1 MVIRATRPFHPRTR
15 YRMLKIHEMERRNMT
30 LSRWQRITE
39 WPMTAL
45 ALVFLFAY
53 SWEVLA
59 RTNIALCENAIN
71 IIWVVFIIDYVVS
84 ISLARNKK
92 AWFKNNL
99 ITLLSIALPIFRP
112 LRLLRLV
119 AVLNVLNRTSGMAVR
134 GRITM
139 YVCSSAVLLIYI
151 GSLAILDVERTAPG
165 AKITDFGR
173 ALWWTFVTVT
183 TVGYG
188 DLSPVTWQGKCIA
201 VGLMVTGIALIGIVT
216 ATLASWIVD
225 SVDSET
231 DKRAQENSSEIQ
243 QLRSSVAELNATVT
257 ALHNELREHRADMTA
272 IGIAPASSAAD
283 SPTATTTTITTA
295 EEH

>member
-59 RTNIALCENAIN
+59 RTHITLCENTIN
-71 IIWVVFIIDYVVS
+71 IIWVAFIIDYVVS

-257 ALHNELREHRADMTA
+257 ALHNELREHRADMAA

-283 SPTATTTTITTA
+283 SPTATTTITTA

>member
-15 YRMLKIHEMERRNMT
+15 YRMLKIHEMERQNMT

-59 RTNIALCENAIN
+59 RTHITLCENTIN
-71 IIWVVFIIDYVVS
+71 IIWVAFIIDYVVS

-243 QLRSSVAELNATVT
+243 QLRSSVAELSATVT
-257 ALHNELREHRADMTA
+257 ALHNELREHRADMAA

>member
-1 MVIRATRPFHPRTR
+1 
-15 YRMLKIHEMERRNMT
+15 MLKIHEMERRNMT

-45 ALVFLFAY
+45 ALAFLFAY

-59 RTNIALCENAIN
+59 RTHITLCENTIN
-71 IIWVVFIIDYVVS
+71 IIWVAFIIDYVVS

-257 ALHNELREHRADMTA
+257 ALHNELREHRADMAA

>member
-45 ALVFLFAY
+45 ALAFLFAY

-59 RTNIALCENAIN
+59 RTHITLCENTIN
-71 IIWVVFIIDYVVS
+71 IIWVAFIIDYVVS

-257 ALHNELREHRADMTA
+257 ALHNELREHRADMAA

>member
-59 RTNIALCENAIN
+59 RTHITLCENTIN

-257 ALHNELREHRADMTA
+257 ALHNELREHRADMAA
-272 IGIAPASSAAD
+272 IGITPASSAAD

>member
-1 MVIRATRPFHPRTR
+1 
-15 YRMLKIHEMERRNMT
+15 MT
-30 LSRWQRITE
+30 LSKWQRITE

-59 RTNIALCENAIN
+59 RTHIALCENAIN
-71 IIWVVFIIDYVVS
+71 IIWVVFIIDYVAS

-99 ITLLSIALPIFRP
+99 ITLLSIVLPIFRP

-151 GSLAILDVERTAPG
+151 GSLAILDVERAAPG
-165 AKITDFGR
+165 AKITDFGK

-225 SVDSET
+225 RVDSET
-231 DKRAQENSSEIQ
+231 DKRAQESSSEIQ
-243 QLRSSVAELNATVT
+243 QLRSSVAELNATVA
-257 ALHNELREHRADMTA
+257 ALHDELREHRADMAA
-272 IGIAPASSAAD
+272 IGITPATGAGAAD
-283 SPTATTTTITTA
+283 SPVATATATA
-295 EEH
+295 EER

>member
-59 RTNIALCENAIN
+59 RTHITLCENTIN
-71 IIWVVFIIDYVVS
+71 IIWVAFIIDYVVS

-99 ITLLSIALPIFRP
+99 ITLMSIALPIFRP

-216 ATLASWIVD
+216 ASLASWIVD
-225 SVDSET
+225 RVDSET
-231 DKRAQENSSEIQ
+231 DKRAQESSSEIQ

-257 ALHNELREHRADMTA
+257 ALHDELREHRADMAA
-272 IGIAPASSAAD
+272 ISIAPASSAAD

>member
-1 MVIRATRPFHPRTR
+1 MAIRATRPFHPRTR

-30 LSRWQRITE
+30 LSKWQRITE

-99 ITLLSIALPIFRP
+99 ITLMSIVLPIFRP

-151 GSLAILDVERTAPG
+151 GSLAILDVERAAPG
-165 AKITDFGR
+165 AKITDFGK

-225 SVDSET
+225 RVDSET
-231 DKRAQENSSEIQ
+231 DKRAQESSSEIQ
-243 QLRSSVAELNATVT
+243 QLRSSVAELSATVT
-257 ALHNELREHRADMTA
+257 ALHDELREHRADMAAIADTA
-272 IGIAPASSAAD
+272 KPAAAT
-283 SPTATTTTITTA
+283 S
-295 EEH
+295 EER

>member
-1 MVIRATRPFHPRTR
+1 
-15 YRMLKIHEMERRNMT
+15 MLKIHEMERRNMT

-59 RTNIALCENAIN
+59 RTHITLCENTIN
-71 IIWVVFIIDYVVS
+71 IIWVAFIIDYVVS

-243 QLRSSVAELNATVT
+243 QLRSSVAELSATVT
-257 ALHNELREHRADMTA
+257 ALHNELREHRADMAA
-272 IGIAPASSAAD
+272 IGITPASSAAD

>member
-1 MVIRATRPFHPRTR
+1 
-15 YRMLKIHEMERRNMT
+15 MT

-71 IIWVVFIIDYVVS
+71 IIWVAFIIDYVVS

-99 ITLLSIALPIFRP
+99 ITLMSIVLPIFRP

-139 YVCSSAVLLIYI
+139 SVCSSAVLLIYI

-165 AKITDFGR
+165 AKITDFGK

-225 SVDSET
+225 RVDSET
-231 DKRAQENSSEIQ
+231 DKRAQESSSEIQ
-243 QLRSSVAELNATVT
+243 QLRSSVAELSATVT
-257 ALHNELREHRADMTA
+257 ALHDELREHRADMAA
-272 IGIAPASSAAD
+272 IADTTKPAAAT
-283 SPTATTTTITTA
+283 S
-295 EEH
+295 EER

>member
-59 RTNIALCENAIN
+59 RTHITLCENTIN
-71 IIWVVFIIDYVVS
+71 IIWVAFIIDYVVS

-243 QLRSSVAELNATVT
+243 QLRSSVAELSATVT
-257 ALHNELREHRADMTA
+257 ALHNELREHRADMAA
-272 IGIAPASSAAD
+272 IGITPASSAAD

>member
-59 RTNIALCENAIN
+59 RTHITLCENTIN

-243 QLRSSVAELNATVT
+243 QLRSSVAELSATVT
-257 ALHNELREHRADMTA
+257 ALHNELREHRADMAA
-272 IGIAPASSAAD
+272 IGITPASSAAD
-283 SPTATTTTITTA
+283 SPTAITTTISTA

>member
-1 MVIRATRPFHPRTR
+1 
-15 YRMLKIHEMERRNMT
+15 MLKIHEMERRNMT

-59 RTNIALCENAIN
+59 RTHITLCENTIN
-71 IIWVVFIIDYVVS
+71 IIWVAFIIDYVVS

>member
-1 MVIRATRPFHPRTR
+1 MGA
-15 YRMLKIHEMERRNMT
+15 YRMLRITAQKEASMT
-30 LSRWQRITE
+30 LSKWERVTE

-45 ALVFLFAY
+45 ALVFVFAY
-53 SWEVLA
+53 SWEVIA
-59 RTNIALCENAIN
+59 RTHIPLCEKTIN
-71 IIWVVFIIDYVVS
+71 GIWVLFIIDYVVS

-92 AWFKNNL
+92 AWLKNNL
-99 ITLLSIALPIFRP
+99 IMLMSIVLPMFRP

-139 YVCSSAVLLIYI
+139 YVCGSAVLLIYI
-151 GSLAILDVERTAPG
+151 GSLAILDAERLAPN
-165 AKITDFGR
+165 ATITDFGK
-173 ALWWTFVTVT
+173 ALWWSFVTVT

-201 VGLMVTGIALIGIVT
+201 VGLMITGIALIGVVT

-231 DKRAQENSSEIQ
+231 TKRAKKSDTEIKQLQDSVMRLSETVS
-243 QLRSSVAELNATVT
+243 QLRDELHAVRLQTNA
-257 ALHNELREHRADMTA
+257 D
-272 IGIAPASSAAD
+272 G
-283 SPTATTTTITTA
+283 TTA
-295 EEH
+295 PTR

>member
-59 RTNIALCENAIN
+59 RTHITLCENTIN

-165 AKITDFGR
+165 AKITDFGK

-216 ATLASWIVD
+216 ASLASWIVD
-225 SVDSET
+225 RVDSET
-231 DKRAQENSSEIQ
+231 DKRAQESSSEIQ

-257 ALHNELREHRADMTA
+257 ALHDELREHRADMAA
-272 IGIAPASSAAD
+272 ISIAPASSAAD

>member
-59 RTNIALCENAIN
+59 RTHITLCENTIN

-243 QLRSSVAELNATVT
+243 QLRSSVAELSATVT
-257 ALHNELREHRADMTA
+257 ALHNELREHRADMAA
-272 IGIAPASSAAD
+272 IGITPASSAAD

>member
-1 MVIRATRPFHPRTR
+1 MRTIWKTPEKKETH
-15 YRMLKIHEMERRNMT
+15 MP
-30 LSRWQRITE
+30 LSKWERITE

-45 ALVFLFAY
+45 ALIFVFAY
-53 SWEVLA
+53 SWEVIV
-59 RTNIALCENAIN
+59 RTHMALCDNVIN
-71 IIWVVFIIDYVVS
+71 IIWVLFIIDYVVS

-99 ITLLSIALPIFRP
+99 IMLLSIVLPMFRP
-112 LRLLRLV
+112 LRLVRLV

-139 YVCSSAVLLIYI
+139 YVCGSAVLLIFI
-151 GSLAILDVERTAPG
+151 GSLAVLDVEQFAPG
-165 AKITDFGR
+165 ATITDFGK

-201 VGLMVTGIALIGIVT
+201 VGLMITGIALIGVVT

-225 SVDSET
+225 RVDNET
-231 DKRAQENSSEIQ
+231 SKRAKENDDEIK
-243 QLRSSVAELNATVT
+243 QLQHSISQLAGTVAELRDE
-257 ALHNELREHRADMTA
+257 LHAARADATSSA
-272 IGIAPASSAAD
+272 YPGHDDAPGNVPGAAPATAASAA
-283 SPTATTTTITTA
+283 PTR
-295 EEH
+295 

>member
-1 MVIRATRPFHPRTR
+1 
-15 YRMLKIHEMERRNMT
+15 MLKIHEMERRNMT

-59 RTNIALCENAIN
+59 RTHITLCENTIN

-257 ALHNELREHRADMTA
+257 ALHNELREHRADMAA
-272 IGIAPASSAAD
+272 IGITPASSAAD

>member
-1 MVIRATRPFHPRTR
+1 
-15 YRMLKIHEMERRNMT
+15 MLKIHEMERRNMT

-59 RTNIALCENAIN
+59 RTHITLCENTIN
-71 IIWVVFIIDYVVS
+71 IIWVAFIIDYVVS

-257 ALHNELREHRADMTA
+257 ALHNELREHRADMAA

-283 SPTATTTTITTA
+283 SPTATTTITTA

>member
-59 RTNIALCENAIN
+59 RTHITLCENTIN
-71 IIWVVFIIDYVVS
+71 IIWVAFIIDYVVS

-257 ALHNELREHRADMTA
+257 ALHNELREHRADMAA
-272 IGIAPASSAAD
+272 IGITPASSAAD

>member
-59 RTNIALCENAIN
+59 RTHITLCENTIN
-71 IIWVVFIIDYVVS
+71 IIWVAFIIDYVVS

>member
-1 MVIRATRPFHPRTR
+1 
-15 YRMLKIHEMERRNMT
+15 MLKIHEMERRNMT

-59 RTNIALCENAIN
+59 RTHITLCENTIN
-71 IIWVVFIIDYVVS
+71 IIWVAFIIDYVVS

-231 DKRAQENSSEIQ
+231 DKRAQESSSEIQ

-257 ALHNELREHRADMTA
+257 ALHNELREHRADMAA

>member
-1 MVIRATRPFHPRTR
+1 
-15 YRMLKIHEMERRNMT
+15 MLKIHEMERRNMT

-59 RTNIALCENAIN
+59 RTHITLCENAIN

-99 ITLLSIALPIFRP
+99 ITLMSIVLPIFRP

-257 ALHNELREHRADMTA
+257 ALHNELREHRADMAA

>member
-1 MVIRATRPFHPRTR
+1 
-15 YRMLKIHEMERRNMT
+15 MLKIHEMERRNMT

-59 RTNIALCENAIN
+59 RTHITLCENTIN
-71 IIWVVFIIDYVVS
+71 IIWVAFIIDYVVS

-99 ITLLSIALPIFRP
+99 ITLMSIALPIFRP

-257 ALHNELREHRADMTA
+257 ALHNEFREHRADMAA

>member
-1 MVIRATRPFHPRTR
+1 
-15 YRMLKIHEMERRNMT
+15 MLKIHEMERRNMT

-59 RTNIALCENAIN
+59 RTHITLCENTIN
-71 IIWVVFIIDYVVS
+71 IIWVAFIIDYVVS

-257 ALHNELREHRADMTA
+257 ALHNELREHRADMAA

>member
-1 MVIRATRPFHPRTR
+1 MP
-15 YRMLKIHEMERRNMT
+15 
-30 LSRWQRITE
+30 LSKWERITE

-45 ALVFLFAY
+45 ALIFVFAY
-53 SWEVLA
+53 SWEVIV
-59 RTNIALCENAIN
+59 RTHMALCDNVIN
-71 IIWVVFIIDYVVS
+71 IIWVLFIIDYVIS

-99 ITLLSIALPIFRP
+99 IMLLSIVLPMFRP

-139 YVCSSAVLLIYI
+139 YVCGSAVLLIFI
-151 GSLAILDVERTAPG
+151 GSLAVLDVEQFAPG
-165 AKITDFGR
+165 ATITDFGK

-201 VGLMVTGIALIGIVT
+201 VGLMITGIALIGVVT

-225 SVDSET
+225 RVDNET
-231 DKRAQENSSEIQ
+231 SKRAKENDDEIK
-243 QLRSSVAELNATVT
+243 QLQDSIAQLSGTVAELRDE
-257 ALHNELREHRADMTA
+257 LHAARADASFATHDE
-272 IGIAPASSAAD
+272 PAGVAAAAQTGAAASAAQ
-283 SPTATTTTITTA
+283 AR
-295 EEH
+295 